1 MSKNFQNVL
10 NIVMNT
16 IWKTMYYPVLILK
29 TISLTVEDLK
39 IIFFLR
45 VMELKIYL

>member
-10 NIVMNT
+10 NIVMNM

-29 TISLTVEDLK
+29 AISLTAEDLK

-45 VMELKIYL
+45 VMKLKIYL